1 MRNALVIV
9 AVLAMLVLA
18 GCAPKAPAV
27 EAAPPTA
34 TEQEVTD
41 VSGDVEGLE
50 DLSEDLGLD
59 ELESLDQELADIEAL
74 ELQ

>member
-1 MRNALVIV
+1 MRNALVIA

-18 GCAPKAPAV
+18 GCAPKAPA
-27 EAAPPTA
+27 EAVPTA

-50 DLSEDLGLD
+50 GLSEDLGLD

-74 ELQ
+74 DLQ